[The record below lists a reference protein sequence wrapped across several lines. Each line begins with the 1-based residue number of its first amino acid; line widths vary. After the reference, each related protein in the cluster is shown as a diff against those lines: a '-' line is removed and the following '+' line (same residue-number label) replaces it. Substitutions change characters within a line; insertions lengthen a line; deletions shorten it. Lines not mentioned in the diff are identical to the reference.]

1 LLVAL
6 AFPTPEKEGRSMS
19 REKKQSFMGGVTVM
33 AISTVFVKICGAL
46 YKIPLNNI
54 LGDEGVAHFMSAYNI
69 YALLLTIS
77 TAGLPLAL
85 SKLIS
90 EASAAGRR
98 TQMRR
103 CLNAAM
109 GIFVALGAAGSAVM
123 LLFTR
128 QLAEL
133 MNNSLAYWPI
143 KCLGISVICV
153 SVMCAYRGF
162 AQGRQ
167 NMVPT
172 ATSQFIEAFT
182 KLVVG
187 LPLAWWLIRSG
198 QPLEVGAAGAIVGVS
213 AGIVLAMLYMIR
225 NYRKNRRPIMW
236 GTDKA
241 QSYGTIVRRL
251 LALAIPITI
260 GQSSMSLFNL
270 LDQTIIMGQLQDV
283 LHLTER
289 EAGSLYGQY
298 TFSTTLY
305 NLPSSFLPAVAVSL
319 VPAVTVAV
327 ARKDH
332 REVNKVVTTSF
343 RLIAMLAIPAGVG
356 LSVLAGPILLMLYP
370 AQRETAVAATYHL
383 QMLGIA
389 SIFVC
394 IMLLTNSIMQAH
406 GKVRLPIYTML
417 IGGALKVGI
426 NYVLVGKPDIN
437 IKGAPIGTLACYG
450 LIALMNLMIVSRLL
464 EKKPN
469 YMAIFAKPAI
479 ASAIMGAGAKACHG
493 LFSRFLYG
501 GYAKESLC
509 TLLAVG
515 VAVVIYL
522 ILVIALRMITRED
535 LKMVPHGDKL
545 ARLLHIR

>member
-1 LLVAL
+1 
-6 AFPTPEKEGRSMS
+6 MS

-54 LGDEGVAHFMSAYNI
+54 LGDEGVTHFMSAYNI
-69 YALLLTIS
+69 YAFLLTLS

-90 EASAAGRR
+90 EADATGRR
-98 TQMRR
+98 TQLRR
-103 CLNAAM
+103 CFNTAM
-109 GIFVALGAAGSAVM
+109 GLFAVLGVAGSAAM
-123 LLFTR
+123 LLFTAP
-128 QLAEL
+128 LAQAVH
-133 MNNSLAYWPI
+133 NSLAYWPI
-143 KCLGISVICV
+143 KALGVSVVCV

-172 ATSQFIEAFT
+172 AASQFIEAFT

-213 AGIVLAMLYMIR
+213 AGIVLAMLYMTWE
-225 NYRKNRRPIMW
+225 YRKHRGPIMW
-236 GTDKA
+236 GTDRA
-241 QSYGTIVRRL
+241 QSYGTITRRL

-260 GQSSMSLFNL
+260 GQSGMSLFNM
-270 LDQTIIMGQLQDV
+270 LDQSIIMGQLQEA
-283 LHLTER
+283 LGYTNR
-289 EAGSLYGQY
+289 EAASLYGQFN
-298 TFSTTLY
+298 FSNTLY

-370 AQRETAVAATYHL
+370 AQRETAIAATYHL
-383 QMLGIA
+383 QLLGVA

-417 IGGALKVGI
+417 AGGALKVGI
-426 NYVLVGKPDIN
+426 NYVLVANPDIN
-437 IKGAPIGTLACYG
+437 IKGAPIGTLVCYG
-450 LIALMNLMIVSRLL
+450 LIALLNLIVVSRLL

-469 YMAIFAKPAI
+469 YPAIFAKPVI
-479 ASAIMGAGAKACHG
+479 ASAVMGAAAWASHG
-493 LFSRFLYG
+493 LFSRFLHG
-501 GYAKESLC
+501 GYMKESLC

-535 LKMVPHGDKL
+535 LKMVPHGNKL

>member
-1 LLVAL
+1 
-6 AFPTPEKEGRSMS
+6 MS
-19 REKKQSFMGGVTVM
+19 REKKQSFMGGVTIM

-46 YKIPLNNI
+46 YKIPLSNI
-54 LGDEGVAHFMSAYNI
+54 LGDEGITHFNSAYYI
-69 YALLLTIS
+69 YALLLSLS

-90 EASAAGRR
+90 EANAANRR

-103 CLNAAM
+103 CLNTALA
-109 GIFVALGAAGSAVM
+109 IFVAMGAAGSAIM

-128 QLAEL
+128 QLAAM
-133 MNNSLAYWPI
+133 MNNTLAYWPI

-172 ATSQFIEAFT
+172 ATSQLIEAVF

-198 QPLEVGAAGAIVGVS
+198 KSLEIGAAGAITGVS
-213 AGIVLAMLYMIR
+213 AGIVLAMVYMIVNHMR
-225 NYRKNRRPIMW
+225 TRAPVMW
-236 GTDKA
+236 GTDEA
-241 QSYGTIVRRL
+241 QSYGTIARRL
-251 LALAIPITI
+251 LALSIPITL
-260 GQSSMSLFNL
+260 GQAGMSLFNL
-270 LDQTIIMGQLQDV
+270 LDQVIIMGRLQDV
-283 LHLTER
+283 MGLAER
-289 EAGSLYGQY
+289 EAARLYGQY
-298 TFSTTLY
+298 SFGSTLF

-319 VPAVTVAV
+319 VPAVTA
-327 ARKDH
+327 AATRRNH
-332 REVNKVVTTSF
+332 QEVNKVVTTSF
-343 RLIAMLAIPAGVG
+343 RLISILALPAGVG
-356 LSVLAGPILLMLYP
+356 LSVLAGPILLLLYP
-370 AQRETAVAATYHL
+370 ARRETAIAATYHL
-383 QMLGIA
+383 RLLGAA

-406 GKVRLPIYTML
+406 GKVNWPIFTML
-417 IGGALKVGI
+417 AGGSIKVGV
-426 NYVLVGKPDIN
+426 NYILVGNPAIN

-450 LIALMNLMIVSRLL
+450 LIALLNLLLVSRLL
-464 EKKPN
+464 EKKPS
-469 YMAIFAKPAI
+469 YPAIFAKPAV
-479 ASAIMGAGAKACHG
+479 ASAAMGAAAWASHG
-493 LFSRFLYG
+493 LLGRFLSG

-522 ILVIALRMITRED
+522 ILVVALRMITAED
-535 LKMVPHGDKL
+535 LRMVPHGAKL
-545 ARLLHIR
+545 AKLLRL

>member
-1 LLVAL
+1 
-6 AFPTPEKEGRSMS
+6 MS

-54 LGDEGVAHFMSAYNI
+54 LGDEGLTHFNSAYYI
-69 YALLLTIS
+69 YALLLSLS

-90 EASAAGRR
+90 EANATGRR

-103 CLNAAM
+103 CLNTAM
-109 GIFVALGAAGSAVM
+109 AIFAVLGAVGSAIM
-123 LLFTR
+123 LRFTR
-128 QLAEL
+128 QLAAA
-133 MNNSLAYWPI
+133 MNNTLAYWPI
-143 KCLGISVICV
+143 KCLGISVVCV

-162 AQGRQ
+162 AQGQQ

-172 ATSQFIEAFT
+172 AASQFIEAFF

-187 LPLAWWLIRSG
+187 LPLAWYLIHTGKS
-198 QPLEVGAAGAIVGVS
+198 LEVGAAGAIVGVS
-213 AGIVLAMLYMIR
+213 AGTVLAMFYMIV
-225 NYRKNRRPIMW
+225 NHRKNRRPIMW

-241 QSYGTIVRRL
+241 QSYGVIARRL
-251 LALAIPITI
+251 LALSIPITL
-260 GQSSMSLFNL
+260 GQAGMSLFNL
-270 LDQTIIMGQLQDV
+270 LDQVIIMGQLQDV
-283 LHLTER
+283 LGLAER
-289 EAGSLYGQY
+289 QAASLYGQY
-298 TFSTTLY
+298 SFGSTLF

-327 ARKDH
+327 TRKDH

-356 LSVLAGPILLMLYP
+356 LSVLAGPILLLLYP
-370 AQRETAVAATYHL
+370 ARRETAIAATYHL
-383 QMLGIA
+383 QLLGVA

-406 GKVRLPIYTML
+406 GKVNWPIITML
-417 IGGALKVGI
+417 IGGAVKVGI
-426 NYVLVGKPDIN
+426 NYVLVGNPAVN
-437 IKGAPIGTLACYG
+437 IKGAPIGTLICYG
-450 LIALMNLMIVSRLL
+450 LIALMNLVIVSRLL

-469 YMAIFAKPAI
+469 YLAIFAKPVI
-479 ASAIMGAGAKACHG
+479 ASAVMGAAAWASHG
-493 LFSRFLYG
+493 LLGRFLYG
-501 GYAKESLC
+501 GYVKESLC

-515 VAVVIYL
+515 VAVAVYL
-522 ILVIALRMITRED
+522 VLVISMGMITRED
-535 LKMVPHGDKL
+535 LRMVPHGAKL
-545 ARLLHIR
+545 AKLLRL